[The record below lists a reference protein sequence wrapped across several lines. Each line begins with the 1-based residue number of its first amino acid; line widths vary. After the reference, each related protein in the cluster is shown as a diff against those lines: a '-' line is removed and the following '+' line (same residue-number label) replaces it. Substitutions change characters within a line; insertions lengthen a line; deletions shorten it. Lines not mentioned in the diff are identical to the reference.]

1 MTWLESVLKAFRKDP
16 QMVRFITDKFKE
28 LHDITAEENKELK
41 QRVAELEMTVAKNK
55 QDIEQ
60 IEMHESDCHRMLIE
74 ERKKFIEL
82 REWII
87 FETKKKPPL

>member
-1 MTWLESVLKAFRKDP
+1 
-16 QMVRFITDKFKE
+16 MVRLITEKFRE
-28 LHDITAEENKELK
+28 LHDLTEQENKVLK
-41 QRVAELEMTVAKNK
+41 KRIAELEMMAAKMK

-74 ERKKFIEL
+74 ERKKYSAL

-87 FETKKKPPL
+87 FETKKKPPK